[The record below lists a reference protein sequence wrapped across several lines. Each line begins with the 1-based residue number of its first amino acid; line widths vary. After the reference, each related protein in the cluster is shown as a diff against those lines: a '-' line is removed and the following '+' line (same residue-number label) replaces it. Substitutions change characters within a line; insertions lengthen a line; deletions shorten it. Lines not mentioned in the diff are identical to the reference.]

1 MNQMHYQMLDQMHD
15 QMPDQMPDQ
24 IPDQVPDQMRD
35 SKSLYILG
43 INSDADPI
51 WFVWSM
57 FEVQQSLSA
66 S

>member
-1 MNQMHYQMLDQMHD
+1 MSWMN
-15 QMPDQMPDQ
+15 QMPDQMLVQ
-24 IPDQVPDQMRD
+24 MPDQMRD